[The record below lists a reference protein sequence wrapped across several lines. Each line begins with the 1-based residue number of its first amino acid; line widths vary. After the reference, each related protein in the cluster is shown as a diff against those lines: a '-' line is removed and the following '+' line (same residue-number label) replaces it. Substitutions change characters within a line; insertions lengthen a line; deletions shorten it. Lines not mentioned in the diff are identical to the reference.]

1 MSIVAHFF
9 LLLGGA
15 FVFLGALGLVRMP
28 DVYNR
33 IQAGT
38 KAVTLGAMSV
48 LIGVGFEHPDWWG
61 RLVLVGGFVLL
72 TNPVGSSTIARAL
85 YLSGV
90 RPWQAQGTGSEAGAK
105 GAKAADGGCP

>member
-1 MSIVAHFF
+1 VIIVAHIF
-9 LLLGGA
+9 LVIGGA
-15 FVFLGALGLVRMP
+15 FMFLGALGLLRMP

-61 RLVLVGGFVLL
+61 RLLLIGGFILF

-90 RPWQAQGTGSEAGAK
+90 RPWQVDDD
-105 GAKAADGGCP
+105 AKADKPGQTKNGGAA

>member
-1 MSIVAHFF
+1 MEIFGAIV
-9 LLLGGA
+9 LVIGGL

-38 KAVTLGAMSV
+38 KGVTLGAMSV
-48 LIGVGFEHPDWWG
+48 LIGVGIEYPQWWG
-61 RLVLVGGFVLL
+61 RLLLIAGFILF

-85 YLSGV
+85 FLTGV
-90 RPWQAQGTGSEAGAK
+90 RPWQVEDRAAAADK
-105 GAKAADGGCP
+105 GAEIDRRTP

>member
-1 MSIVAHFF
+1 MDILAAIF
-9 LLLGGA
+9 LVIGGA

-48 LIGVGFEHPDWWG
+48 LIGVGIEHPDWWG
-61 RLVLVGGFVLL
+61 RLLLVGGFILF

-85 YLSGV
+85 YLTGV
-90 RPWQAQGTGSEAGAK
+90 RPWEIDQAGGA
-105 GAKAADGGCP
+105 APRKAVVQADGSDT

>member
-1 MSIVAHFF
+1 MNTLAAVF
-9 LLLGGA
+9 LVIGAA

-48 LIGVGFEHPDWWG
+48 LIGVGIEHPDWWG
-61 RLVLVGGFVLL
+61 RLLLVGGFILF

-90 RPWQAQGTGSEAGAK
+90 RPWQLDEADAP
-105 GAKAADGGCP
+105 AADGGEGGSGRDA